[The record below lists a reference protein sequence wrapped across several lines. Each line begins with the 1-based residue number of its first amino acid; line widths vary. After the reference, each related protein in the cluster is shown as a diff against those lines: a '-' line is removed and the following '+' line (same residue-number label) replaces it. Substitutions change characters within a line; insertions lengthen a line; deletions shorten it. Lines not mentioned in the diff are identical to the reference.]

1 MAITVS
7 RQHIFKISIWR
18 SYLHSSA
25 ADAIFQSSCS
35 NFCLFVCSILFS
47 SHHTSWSSFES
58 FFLWDASKCYA
69 PLIYTVMRLPYLWP
83 YRTSLEFLYI
93 FGGDLYLWLELM
105 GAEKLC
111 LRVVLSQLLGKCGLQ
126 FPETAAV
133 LWKREPEKEE
143 RGVWG
148 VCVFMNTL

>member
-7 RQHIFKISIWR
+7 RQYIFKISISR
-18 SYLHSSA
+18 NCLHSSV
-25 ADAIFQSSCS
+25 ADAIFQSACS
-35 NFCLFVCSILFS
+35 RFFFVCSILFS

-58 FFLWDASKCYA
+58 FFLWDVSKCYA
-69 PLIYTVMRLPYLWP
+69 PLIYTVMRLPCLWP
-83 YRTSLEFLYI
+83 GRASLDFLYI
-93 FGGDLYLWLELM
+93 FGDLYLWLELM

-111 LRVVLSQLLGKCGLQ
+111 LRVVLSQLFGKSGLQ

-143 RGVWG
+143 RDVWG
-148 VCVFMNTL
+148 VCVLINTR